1 MADKI
6 DRSKEPALGKKLT
19 LDDGVASDVRIVNRS
34 EKMAGKIGRKESAP
48 KPKVAASEKSPSSK
62 VGVKKT
68 EKGKVNAKNK
78 NQSIGPSRAELSELA
93 ITRENISEASVA
105 AQIQRLSDDV
115 RVHHARSVQAGES
128 ELEVHHNRR
137 GAEIERSRRKIK

>member
-1 MADKI
+1 MVTA
-6 DRSKEPALGKKLT
+6 RKLR
-19 LDDGVASDVRIVNRS
+19 LLRR
-34 EKMAGKIGRKESAP
+34 
-48 KPKVAASEKSPSSK
+48 
-62 VGVKKT
+62 
-68 EKGKVNAKNK
+68 
-78 NQSIGPSRAELSELA
+78 QSRA
-93 ITRENISEASVA
+93 TRENISEASVA